1 MTRYKF
7 SDMAVDRLMNTVQMN
22 YNIKALITEVEMQGA
37 MLRYIEQGAVSD
49 RAYVHGLINTLD
61 KRYDKALSAD
71 TICMSMDKMRE
82 VEVKTSYAS

>member
-22 YNIKALITEVEMQGA
+22 YTIKALITEVEMQGA
-37 MLRYIEQGAVSD
+37 MLRYIEQGTVSD
-49 RAYVHGLINTLD
+49 RTYVHGLINTLD

-71 TICMSMDKMRE
+71 SICMSMDKMRE
-82 VEVKTSYAS
+82 VEAKTSYAS